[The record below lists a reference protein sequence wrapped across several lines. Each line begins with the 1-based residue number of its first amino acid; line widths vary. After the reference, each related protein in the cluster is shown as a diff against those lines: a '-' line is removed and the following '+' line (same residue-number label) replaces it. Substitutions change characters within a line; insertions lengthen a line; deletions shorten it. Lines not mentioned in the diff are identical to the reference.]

1 MGHLKKNDQQARQT
15 KVSKRKREKRIAD
28 DHSVGVEASAISSAA
43 TGHDEIRTGGAIRQK
58 GDSGEPFR
66 TSRRTI
72 SGGILRQL
80 IEENGIQLAHYKSEV
95 ERLERRQHQLEE
107 LFEEL
112 RAKSGEDLDEE
123 DEVGDS
129 EALLLTADRIDDA
142 SDEEE

>member
-1 MGHLKKNDQQARQT
+1 MAHSKKHDEQARQT
-15 KVSKRKREKRIAD
+15 KVSQGKRKKRIAD
-28 DHSVGVEASAISSAA
+28 DHSAGMEAAAISSAA
-43 TGHDEIRTGGAIRQK
+43 TGNNEVRTGGAIRQR

-95 ERLERRQHQLEE
+95 ERLERRQRQLEV

-112 RAKSGEDLDEE
+112 RAKTGEDLNEE
-123 DEVGDS
+123 DEIG
-129 EALLLTADRIDDA
+129 
-142 SDEEE
+142 DEEE

>member
-1 MGHLKKNDQQARQT
+1 MAHLKKNDQQARQT
-15 KVSKRKREKRIAD
+15 KISQRKCEKRIAD
-28 DHSVGVEASAISSAA
+28 DHSEGVDASAISSAA
-43 TGHDEIRTGGAIRQK
+43 TGHDEIRTGGAICQK

-95 ERLERRQHQLEE
+95 ERLERRQRQLEA

-112 RAKSGEDLDEE
+112 TAKTGEDIDEE
-123 DEVGDS
+123 DEDS
-129 EALLLTADRIDDA
+129 DRIDDA
-142 SDEEE
+142 SHEEE